1 MPEQLPTCLRACLGK
16 TVNSVVLPAN
26 GVEVIK
32 KDPSNPKFYM
42 FNQRLLL
49 VFCKGFCF
57 QSSMLPQQ
65 CLQSD
70 LVFNVSKLRS
80 EAVSES
86 EKKLN
91 DAVVTITEKGPQWFE
106 VRRNLI

>member
-1 MPEQLPTCLRACLGK
+1 M
-16 TVNSVVLPAN
+16 S
-26 GVEVIK
+26 
-32 KDPSNPKFYM
+32 
-42 FNQRLLL
+42 
-49 VFCKGFCF
+49 
-57 QSSMLPQQ
+57 
-65 CLQSD
+65 LQSD
-70 LVFNVSKLRS
+70 LVLNVSKLRP